1 MICETVN
8 CGFKLHKLNIP
19 PQNTSFWV
27 FCCRKFDLWKCQLW
41 LEIAQMRYFTANTSF
56 CAFYKWKISFVQMPT
71 LTLNCTNAIIHR
83 KTRIFDCFT
92 VKKPICATANF
103 DFKSHKCNI
112 PHQNTYFWVF
122 WCGKSDLCKCQLWLD
137 FAQMRYSTAKNV
149 FLFVLQWKIS
159 FVQVPTLTLNC
170 TNKTIHR

>member
-56 CAFYKWKISFVQMPT
+56 CAFYKWKISFVQIPT

-83 KTRIFDCFT
+83 KHVFLIVLQWKNRFVQLPTLTLNRTNAIFHIKTRIFECFG
-92 VKKPICATANF
+92 VENPIYASVN
-103 DFKSHKCNI
+103 SGLILHKCGI
-112 PHQNTYFWVF
+112 PQQKTSFCSFYS
-122 WCGKSDLCKCQLWLD
+122 GKSALCKCQLWL
-137 FAQMRYSTAKNV
+137 
-149 FLFVLQWKIS
+149 
-159 FVQVPTLTLNC
+159 
-170 TNKTIHR
+170 